1 MADKLI
7 ETIARWLCEERDPG
21 IMLTDPGYW
30 TRYKPEAMELI
41 AALDKAGMTWTWKEP
56 TEAMM
61 AAGVKANDAYA
72 AQLMEFYRNN
82 TGKEPRDLPRF
93 PATEKARSE

>member
-41 AALDKAGMTWTWKEP
+41 AALDKAGMRIVPEEP
-56 TEAMM
+56 TIAMLSAM
-61 AAGVKANDAYA
+61 ARTNTDWLSDKGPYPRSRRVYRAMLA
-72 AQLMEFYRNN
+72 AKGE
-82 TGKEPRDLPRF
+82 
-93 PATEKARSE
+93 

>member
-72 AQLMEFYRNN
+72 AEVAPCSAFRSLDCYRAMLAAK
-82 TGKEPRDLPRF
+82 GE
-93 PATEKARSE
+93 